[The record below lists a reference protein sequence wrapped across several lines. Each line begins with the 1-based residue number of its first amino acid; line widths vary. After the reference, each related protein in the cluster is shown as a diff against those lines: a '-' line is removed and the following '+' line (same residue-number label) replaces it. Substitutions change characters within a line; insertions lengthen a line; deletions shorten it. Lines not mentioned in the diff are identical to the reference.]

1 MEDAMRWLAR
11 LLFIAAAITVA
22 VPQAFAD
29 DYPIRPITL
38 IVPYAAGGGVD
49 AVARVLGDK
58 LGDKLGQKVI
68 ILNITGAGGLIGT
81 QHAVEAAPDG
91 YTVLLA
97 VENTM
102 AVAKLVQP
110 SNVHYDAQK
119 DFTPISLI
127 GTAPLVLVGKNSLPA
142 NNTAEL
148 ISLLKANPGKYSFA
162 SSGFGTS
169 LHVLGEMINV
179 DGQVKMVHVPYNA
192 APQIVTDLMG
202 GQMDLAILP
211 LNLALPAA
219 KAGALK
225 IFGESEQKR
234 SSLAPEVP
242 SLAETAELKT
252 VDMTVWYA
260 LFAPA
265 KVDPAIADEVS
276 KATAEILQEPAM
288 KKQFA
293 EVYLVNAVG
302 STPAELATFLGKE
315 IEKFSVI
322 VKAANIKTD

>member
-1 MEDAMRWLAR
+1 MEEAMRRLAR
-11 LLFIAAAITVA
+11 SLFIAAAVTA
-22 VPQAFAD
+22 AAPQAFAD
-29 DYPIRPITL
+29 DYPSRPVTL

-58 LGDKLGQKVI
+58 LGDKLGQKVV
-68 ILNITGAGGLIGT
+68 ILNVTGAGGLIGT
-81 QHAVEAAPDG
+81 QRAVEAAPDG
-91 YTVLLA
+91 YTLLLA

-110 SNVHYDAQK
+110 GNVHYDAQK
-119 DFTPISLI
+119 DFAPISLI

-142 NNTAEL
+142 SNTTEL

-162 SSGFGTS
+162 SSGYGTS

-179 DGQVKMVHVPYNA
+179 DGNVKMVHVPYNA

-202 GQMDLAILP
+202 SQMDLAILP

-219 KAGALK
+219 KAGSLK
-225 IFGESEQKR
+225 IYGESEQKR
-234 SSLAPEVP
+234 SSLAPDLP
-242 SLAETAELKT
+242 SLAENPDLKT

-260 LFAPA
+260 LFAPV
-265 KVDPAIADEVS
+265 KVDPAIVDKVS
-276 KATAEILQEPAM
+276 QATAEILRDPAV
-288 KKQFA
+288 KKQFSD
-293 EVYLVNAVG
+293 VYLVSTVG

-322 VKAANIKTD
+322 VKAANIKAD